1 MPKPTTVFLSGCLL
15 FATVALAA
23 EQPTPATPAADQAR
37 EIIHAWLEAEDT
49 ISKEKEDWA
58 VEKATMAE
66 LLALH
71 RKELAL
77 LDEELSKAGMSA
89 SGHDERMKNARAE
102 LQRLQA
108 ARQKTAAML
117 AKQIPRIL
125 RLAAMFPKP
134 LRAEANDDLAT
145 LEAWKSGDEVRD
157 ALRALLGTVSKAE
170 AFNRRITRTR
180 EVRNG
185 REVDVLY
192 LGLAHAYYLGAET
205 AGLGQP
211 GPDGWTWREEPDLAS
226 PLKHALAVLDKKRP
240 PEIVRLPVQTTNPT
254 GKEARK

>member
-1 MPKPTTVFLSGCLL
+1 MPKPTTVFLSGCLV
-15 FATVALAA
+15 FATAA
-23 EQPTPATPAADQAR
+23 RAAKPKPPANQAR
-37 EIIHAWLEAEDT
+37 ETIRAWLEAEDT

-58 VEKATMAE
+58 VEKTTMAE

-102 LQRLQA
+102 LQRLQT
-108 ARQKTAAML
+108 ARRKTAAAL
-117 AKQIPRIL
+117 ARQIPRIL
-125 RLAAMFPKP
+125 RLAAVFPKP

-145 LEAWKSGDEVRD
+145 LEAWKPADEVRD
-157 ALRALLGTVSKAE
+157 ALRALLGTLSKAE
-170 AFNRRITRTR
+170 AFNRRVTRTR
-180 EVRNG
+180 DVRNG

-192 LGLAHAYYLGAET
+192 LGLARAYYLGAGT

-211 GPDGWTWREEPDLAS
+211 GPDGWTWREEPDIAP

-240 PEIVRLPVQTTNPT
+240 PEILRLPVQTTDPA